1 MAKRFKEAFGKI
13 NEYFSD
19 CYVRLFG
26 GGTAALK
33 LTDPNDVLGS
43 GIDISAASR

>member
-1 MAKRFKEAFGKI
+1 
-13 NEYFSD
+13 
-19 CYVRLFG
+19 VRLFG

-43 GIDISAASR
+43 GIDIEVQITINCVLSA